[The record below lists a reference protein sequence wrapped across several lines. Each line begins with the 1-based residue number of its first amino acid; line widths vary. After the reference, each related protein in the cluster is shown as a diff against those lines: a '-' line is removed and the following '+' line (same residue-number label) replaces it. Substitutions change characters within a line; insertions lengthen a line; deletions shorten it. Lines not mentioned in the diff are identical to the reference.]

1 MITIEAE
8 ISKKD
13 IAILIKDF
21 DDKRYFE
28 LNKQY
33 ATHYPPASERAD
45 EIAQK
50 IKEYL
55 LKLESFCE

>member
-8 ISKKD
+8 INKKD
-13 IAILIKDF
+13 ISILIKDF

-28 LNKQY
+28 LSKQY
-33 ATHYPPASERAD
+33 ATHYPSAGERAE
-45 EIAQK
+45 EIAEK

-55 LKLESFCE
+55 LRLKTFCE